1 MSALDRTLRTMRAFP
16 GLVPALFALALYLG
30 TWCPFPTWAHYGEDG
45 PELEA
50 AGRTLGIPHPTGY
63 PLLMLCVRVV
73 GLVLPP
79 PWSALNLLTLVAAL
93 VAVAA
98 AGASGRSLAER
109 MWPEGRGPT
118 VAGIAAGL
126 ALATALTFWKQSVIG
141 EVYTL
146 HMAIL
151 LIALALLTPRGR
163 PSIRRS
169 LLACYVLGLGLAHH
183 LQILPAILVI
193 VVWLVIDGR
202 LSRATLRH
210 PGRLLLGLGLF
221 LGPVSLY
228 LVHRIRSAAHPIL
241 DWGDPETWPR
251 LWWSMSGAAYRG
263 HLLGGGPRATLDRL
277 GDALL
282 QGPIEQLGILGTGL
296 ALVGLGVVL
305 GRAPRTGA
313 LLCLLLVATSG
324 VAAAYGI
331 PDPAAYYLPAVAALA
346 LLAGLGAAGLM
357 RGASAIAG
365 RVPPALRVVPTAAAA
380 GLLAAALVLQVVQVR
395 PAADARRELAGLE
408 YAALGTAALAPH
420 ALVITHGDGR
430 TFSLWYGTLVLD
442 RRPDVVV
449 LYDHLLE
456 WSWYRELVQNR
467 DPSVRLPKGAVSRE
481 MLRAVLI
488 VDQLARRPVYLTEL
502 EPEIAHL
509 FTVERA
515 GPLYRVTRGPDLTA
529 VEKARPAD

>member
-1 MSALDRTLRTMRAFP
+1 MSALDRTRMMRALP
-16 GLVPALFALALYLG
+16 WLVPALFALALYLG

-63 PLLMLCVRVV
+63 PLLMLWVRVV

-79 PWSALNLLTLVAAL
+79 PWSALNLLTLVAAV

-109 MWPEGRGPT
+109 VWPGGRGST
-118 VAGIAAGL
+118 LAGIAAGL
-126 ALATALTFWKQSVIG
+126 GLATALSFWKQSVIG

-146 HMAIL
+146 HLAIL
-151 LIALALLTPRGR
+151 LTALALLIPRDR
-163 PSIRRS
+163 ARTRRS
-169 LLACYVLGLGLAHH
+169 CLACYVLGLGLAHH
-183 LQILPAILVI
+183 LQILPAIAVI
-193 VVWLVIDGR
+193 LVWLAIEGR
-202 LSRATLRH
+202 LGRATLQSPRRVLA
-210 PGRLLLGLGLF
+210 GLLLF
-221 LGPVSLY
+221 LAPASLY

-241 DWGDPETWPR
+241 DWGDPESWPR

-263 HLLGGGPRATLDRL
+263 HLLGGGPRATLERL

-282 QGPIEQLGILGTGL
+282 QGPVEQLGILGTGL
-296 ALVGLGVVL
+296 AIVGLGFVL
-305 GRAPRTGA
+305 VRAPRTGA
-313 LLCLLLVATSG
+313 LLCLLLVTASG

-346 LLAGLGAAGLM
+346 LAAGLGAAWLV
-357 RGASAIAG
+357 RGAGAIAG
-365 RVPPALRVVPTAAAA
+365 RVPPALRVVPAAAA
-380 GLLAAALVLQVVQVR
+380 GGLLAAALALQVVRVR
-395 PAADARRELAGLE
+395 PAADARAELAGLE

-442 RRPDVVV
+442 RRPDVLV

-456 WSWYRELVQNR
+456 WPWYRELVQNR

-488 VDQLARRPVYLTEL
+488 ADQLARRPVYLTEL

-509 FTVERA
+509 FTVESA
-515 GPLYRVTRGPDLTA
+515 GPLYRVTRGPDLKA
-529 VEKARPAD
+529 VEEARPAN